1 MFMPDGF
8 TGQCKVI
15 TSMVSSD
22 KNVNC
27 QIMANKREMR
37 VKEYT
42 WQGFLPA
49 ARDGSAMINW
59 GDKEDNIDDGS
70 VITLTKPQDRSQT
83 LWHFTLT
90 KKRHSGPCTGQQ

>member
-1 MFMPDGF
+1 MPDGF
-8 TGQCKVI
+8 TGQCKVT

-27 QIMANKREMR
+27 QIMANRREMR

-42 WQGFLPA
+42 WQGFLPV

-59 GDKEDNIDDGS
+59 GTRKT
-70 VITLTKPQDRSQT
+70 TLMIKVSLLLQNHR
-83 LWHFTLT
+83 
-90 KKRHSGPCTGQQ
+90 TGHKIFGTSH